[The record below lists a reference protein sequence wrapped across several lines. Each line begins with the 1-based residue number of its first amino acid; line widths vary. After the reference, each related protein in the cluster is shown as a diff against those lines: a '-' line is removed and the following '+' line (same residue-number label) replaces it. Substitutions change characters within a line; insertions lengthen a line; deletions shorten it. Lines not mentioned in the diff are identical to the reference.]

1 MEKAEIIYDKL
12 ASEFGFK
19 GSSGNITFS
28 LNDFSITVE
37 QNNIVGNIL
46 EEWLAK
52 WMDANGIANIH
63 NPGQSS
69 PDFWLTPENRDADW
83 LEVKSFTAS
92 PNFDVAAFRS
102 FINLIIDRPYKLHSH
117 YLLIR
122 YKMHDGLVTIE
133 DFWLKKIWEI
143 CSSSEKWPL
152 KVQYKNNVIVNIRP
166 TPWYSGKSD
175 YPPFECLED
184 FLSALE
190 ETVYR
195 YHDTHH
201 LADSWQGRL
210 LDSYKKFY
218 GVSLY
223 IPRWMDIKD
232 KYKKR

>member
-1 MEKAEIIYDKL
+1 MGDMQL
-12 ASEFGFK
+12 FG
-19 GSSGNITFS
+19 
-28 LNDFSITVE
+28 
-37 QNNIVGNIL
+37 
-46 EEWLAK
+46 
-52 WMDANGIANIH
+52 
-63 NPGQSS
+63 
-69 PDFWLTPENRDADW
+69 
-83 LEVKSFTAS
+83 
-92 PNFDVAAFRS
+92 
-102 FINLIIDRPYKLHSH
+102 
-117 YLLIR
+117 
-122 YKMHDGLVTIE
+122 
-133 DFWLKKIWEI
+133 
-143 CSSSEKWPL
+143 KWPL

-223 IPRWMDIKD
+223 IPRWMYIKD